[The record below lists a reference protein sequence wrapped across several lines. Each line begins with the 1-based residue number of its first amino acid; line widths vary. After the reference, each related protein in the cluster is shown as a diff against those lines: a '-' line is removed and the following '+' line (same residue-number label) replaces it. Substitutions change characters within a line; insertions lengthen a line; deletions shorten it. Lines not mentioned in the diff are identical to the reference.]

1 MFYER
6 SYESWDLRRVD
17 IMNEDVMIAVE
28 WNGGTVK
35 GFRSKED
42 AERFISH
49 ICMKMAPDF
58 KYSIYS
64 IYNSSFLDRKN
75 VKRNAY

>member
-1 MFYER
+1 MDGHMSRGDF
-6 SYESWDLRRVD
+6 RRVN
-17 IMNEDVMIAVE
+17 IMAEDVSIAVE

-42 AERFISH
+42 AERYTSH
-49 ICMKMAPDF
+49 ICKKTAPDF

-64 IYNSSFLDRKN
+64 LYNSSFHDSKKVIL
-75 VKRNAY
+75 NAY

>member
-1 MFYER
+1 M
-6 SYESWDLRRVD
+6 SYEPSDFRRVN
-17 IMNEDVMIAVE
+17 IMNEDVSIAVE
-28 WNGGTVK
+28 WNGGTEK

-64 IYNSSFLDRKN
+64 IYNSSFPDR
-75 VKRNAY
+75 